1 MRRFFFIYMC
11 YKEEKIKEKLI
22 NIRNEYKKIFYN
34 ILIDL
39 LNNITLIIID
49 YLPLQ

>member
-1 MRRFFFIYMC
+1 MC
-11 YKEEKIKEKLI
+11 YREEKIQEKLI

-34 ILIDL
+34 IPIDL

-49 YLPLQ
+49 YLSLQ